1 MPGLRRMIRP
11 FTFLTAALALGSG
24 FYLYQA
30 KHRTQLLDAR
40 ISAITQQ
47 TAKAESRIA
56 VLRAEWALENAPSR
70 LADLAA
76 HYLLLVPLNPAQA
89 VSMGNL
95 ASRLPPP
102 AEPGA
107 TTPGATSPLG
117 GEPDLVAMA
126 NGGLLARYA
135 SLVWFAGAPAPAPA
149 ATPEAAVAELAAPP
163 PVTTTEAP
171 RHEPSA
177 ASTFAVQHTRPAAPS
192 TVARLSPQSA
202 GAPAAGESAER
213 VVPQAVSRANPHGA
227 RPALLAATPP
237 SPMPLRMRPAPIL
250 TSALGTSPLGT
261 SALGGSYPALPPPA
275 PLSGSH

>member
-1 MPGLRRMIRP
+1 MPGLSRMIRP

-40 ISAITQQ
+40 ISAIAGQ

-76 HYLLLVPLNPAQA
+76 HYLLLVPLNPTQA

-95 ASRLPPP
+95 ASRLPAP
-102 AEPGA
+102 AEPDA
-107 TTPGATSPLG
+107 TSPGATPPAW

-126 NGGLLARYA
+126 NRGRLARYA
-135 SLVWFAGAPAPAPA
+135 SLAWFAGTPAPGPDAAPAAAVAEVAAPA
-149 ATPEAAVAELAAPP
+149 AT
-163 PVTTTEAP
+163 
-171 RHEPSA
+171 
-177 ASTFAVQHTRPAAPS
+177 TFAVAPREPSAPS
-192 TVARLSPQSA
+192 TVARLSPQSESA
-202 GAPAAGESAER
+202 SPGENAPAPPRRAA
-213 VVPQAVSRANPHGA
+213 PQAVAQSVPHPVPHA
-227 RPALLAATPP
+227 VSHWSRPALLAASPP
-237 SPMPLRMRPAPIL
+237 SPAALRLRPAPIL
-250 TSALGTSPLGT
+250 TSALGT